1 MKCPHLTKW
10 LTFACKASEKL
21 YFPSDFQIEEYCR
34 GKGHRKCPFFRYSF
48 VSEDAEV
55 PISLTH
61 V

>member
-1 MKCPHLTKW
+1 MKCPHLTIW

-34 GKGHRKCPFFRYSF
+34 RKEHRKCPFFRYSF
-48 VSEDAEV
+48 ACKDTEV
-55 PISLTH
+55 TIPFAH